1 MPPESDDSRQHFSF
15 FDFIVEF
22 LGSLV
27 PGVVFTTAAI
37 FGVAW
42 PFWAFLTTA
51 SQGKY
56 AAALASL
63 PGDVIKN
70 AELGS
75 FVTLLCVSYV
85 LGHLFFR
92 QDPND
97 PDRASFRRLREDL
110 VAQRARAKESGRT
123 KELLASQLQGDYGCE
138 TEEDVR
144 FPYPY
149 LHEYLTQRGLH
160 HLMWFVLWK
169 DPAKGSFRSKNY
181 INVLKIRLGFYQPG
195 HCITIARNEAHV
207 RLISSTWHL
216 CRGLFRAGAVGIAF
230 VLIRFLF
237 LKGSMPDRVQDS
249 VALLACPVIVM
260 SGAAYVRWKT
270 EKPLHYM
277 RLREIIFVLET
288 AYTAFRDSP
297 QLISDVFPEFAGS
310 STKIDRPPDTAA
322 PVAKAHQPRYSTNSE
337 N

>member
-1 MPPESDDSRQHFSF
+1 MPDFEGGGQRFSF

-42 PFWAFLTTA
+42 PFWAFLVTA
-51 SQGKY
+51 SGGRY
-56 AAALASL
+56 STTLSSL
-63 PGDVIKN
+63 PSDVMKN

-75 FVTLLCVSYV
+75 FATLLCVSYV

-97 PDRASFRRLREDL
+97 ADRASFRRLKRTLTAQPSREGDK
-110 VAQRARAKESGRT
+110 QSEG
-123 KELLASQLQGDYGCE
+123 LLASQLKGEYGCE
-138 TEEDVR
+138 NDGDVR
-144 FPYPY
+144 FPYRY
-149 LHEYLTQRGLH
+149 LHDYLEQRGLR

-169 DPAKGSFRSKNY
+169 DPAKGTFRSKNY

-216 CRGLFRAGAVGIAF
+216 CRGLVLAGAVGIAF
-230 VLIRFLF
+230 VLIRFAI
-237 LKGSMPDRVQDS
+237 LKGPIWDRAQDS
-249 VALLACPVIVM
+249 IALLASPVFVM
-260 SGAAYVRWKT
+260 VAAAYIRWKT

-288 AYTAFRDSP
+288 AYTAFRKEP
-297 QLISDVFPEFAGS
+297 ELIRDVFPDFKGDEAEKEHPSGES
-310 STKIDRPPDTAA
+310 AAMEIDCA
-322 PVAKAHQPRYSTNSE
+322 
-337 N
+337 